1 MNNKEFCE
9 KLNISEPTLYNW
21 KKDKPFLYKIVME
34 YKDKNE
40 DKKENLSKNEILLK
54 YFNNLSELE
63 KDYYISEITARALK
77 KEIDK

>member
-21 KKDKPFLYKIVME
+21 KKDKPFLYQIVME
-34 YKDKNE
+34 YKENNI
-40 DKKENLSKNEILLK
+40 DKKENLSKIDTLLK

-63 KDYYISEITARALK
+63 KDYYISEITTRVLK
-77 KEIDK
+77 KELDK

>member
-21 KKDKPFLYKIVME
+21 KKDKPFLYQIVME
-34 YKDKNE
+34 YKENKI
-40 DKKENLSKNEILLK
+40 DKKENLSKIDTLLK

-63 KDYYISEITARALK
+63 KDYYISEITTRVLK
-77 KEIDK
+77 KELDK